1 MNRKQLGKVIYVCIS
16 LLLVLVILYSGLRIL
31 ESAVFLHQKPEIQTT
46 SKTIVRDGEKYYPR
60 QDITTV
66 LMMGINQRGKVVP
79 TEYNAGG
86 AADMVTLFV
95 FDEKTEECHVLSL
108 NRDLMVNMPAL
119 NEHGKEIG
127 VYYGQLAFSH
137 TYGDGMEV
145 SCENVRAAV
154 SNLLYGTRIDY
165 YFSMNMDA
173 IALLNDAVGGV
184 TVNIVDDFSRV
195 DPALSKGRV
204 TLFGEHAVNF
214 VQARWDVGDELNLSR
229 MERHKEYMN
238 NFVPVLREKM
248 GASASFVVDTYDAV
262 SDYIVTDCSVQTVSR
277 LEKDYG
283 HYELGETLTVK
294 GENVLGEEY
303 YEFYADE
310 DALDELI
317 LRLFYA
323 PKE

>member
-1 MNRKQLGKVIYVCIS
+1 M
-16 LLLVLVILYSGLRIL
+16 
-31 ESAVFLHQKPEIQTT
+31 HQRPEIQTT
-46 SKTIVRDGEKYYPR
+46 SKTIVRDGVKYYPR

-79 TEYNAGG
+79 TEYNVGG

-95 FDEKTEECHVLSL
+95 FDEKTEECVILSI
-108 NRDLMVNMPAL
+108 NRDLMVQMPAL
-119 NEHGKEIG
+119 NEYGKEVG
-127 VYYGQLAFSH
+127 TYYGQLAFSH
-137 TYGDGMEV
+137 TYGDGMED
-145 SCENVRAAV
+145 SCKNVRAAV
-154 SNLLYGTRIDY
+154 SNLLYGTQIDY

-184 TVNIVDDFSRV
+184 TVTIRDDFSQV
-195 DPALSKGRV
+195 DPELSKGSV

-229 MERHKEYMN
+229 MERHKEYMS
-238 NFVPVLREKM
+238 NFVPALREKM
-248 GASASFVVDTYDAV
+248 ESSVGFVVDTYDAV
-262 SDYIVTDCSVQTVSR
+262 SDYIVTDCSAQTVSR
-277 LEKDYG
+277 LEQEYSDYAV
-283 HYELGETLTVK
+283 GETLTIQ

-310 DALDELI
+310 EALDELI
-317 LRLFYA
+317 LRLFFA